1 MLIVLSVIAN
11 DIDISTDDVQKYLVV
26 TCDFSKGMHDDVN
39 HYVTRDRINN
49 VSFKQKLDP
58 IAKNIL
64 RRQDPLEVVFQDIS
78 TFDAQNA
85 IVGSLLRE
93 LDVGKKT

>member
-39 HYVTRDRINN
+39 HYVIRDRINN
-49 VSFKQKLDP
+49 VSFRQKLDP

-64 RRQDPLEVVFQDIS
+64 RRQDPLELVFQDIS

-85 IVGSLLRE
+85 IAGSLLE
-93 LDVGKKT
+93 NLM

>member
-11 DIDISTDDVQKYLVV
+11 DIDISTDDVQKYLEV
-26 TCDFSKGMHDDVN
+26 TSDFFKGMHDDVN

-49 VSFKQKLDP
+49 ASFRQKLDP
-58 IAKNIL
+58 MAKNVL
-64 RRQDPLEVVFQDIS
+64 KRQDPLELVFQDIS

>member
-11 DIDISTDDVQKYLVV
+11 DIDISTDDVQKYLEV
-26 TCDFSKGMHDDVN
+26 TSDFSKGIHDDVN

-49 VSFKQKLDP
+49 ASFRQKLDP
-58 IAKNIL
+58 MAKNIL
-64 RRQDPLEVVFQDIS
+64 KRQDPLELVFQDIS